1 MYQEHARR
9 LAKGHEP
16 DPELKLFAITPRQI
30 ERIIKQAGIASGI
43 QKQPTPHWLRHTN
56 ATLALLQGAS
66 LQQVQE
72 TLGHSHINTTQRYLH
87 TVEQMKKAAPDFVQ
101 DCLMEFM

>member
-1 MYQEHARR
+1 M
-9 LAKGHEP
+9 LICC
-16 DPELKLFAITPRQI
+16 LFPISVRQI
-30 ERIIKQAGIASGI
+30 ERIIKSAGIQSGI
-43 QKQPTPHWLRHTN
+43 VKKLTPHWLRHTN

-101 DCLMEFM
+101 DCLKDYIV